1 MLSLRP
7 SAPSSIC
14 LLSTLRC
21 NASCKNCCNGC
32 SPDRGAHMTYEQMKT
47 YIDKSMEA
55 YGQTITQIDLT
66 GGECMLY
73 PADVEKIIEY
83 GATLRLNVSILSN
96 CFWATSYAKAYQTL
110 NKLKQLGLKSM
121 CFSTGEDHQKWV
133 PLRYV
138 RNASVAAARLG
149 LKVQVRVETYRLSA
163 PTSVQLERDKVFMR
177 LVKDKRIDLC
187 YITWM
192 DFNNKTER
200 CHHRKHRWIIHDEDR
215 PCRSMLRDII
225 ITPYG
230 DVMACPG
237 LSAFRNPYMR
247 LGNINK
253 DSVQEVFER
262 GFQDMLKIWLRTRG
276 PADILR
282 YVHDNSNLWI
292 RSTSGHHCDLCRAIF
307 ADTKIMDFLRGSAVK
322 WAYNATSR
330 YY

>member
-14 LLSTLRC
+14 LFVTFRC

-47 YIDKSMEA
+47 YIGRSMEA

-73 PADVEKIIEY
+73 PAEVEKIIEY
-83 GATLRLNVSILSN
+83 GSALGLDVCILSN
-96 CFWATSYAKAYQTL
+96 CFWATSYSKAYQTL
-110 NKLKQLGLKSM
+110 GRLKQLGLKSM

-149 LKVQVRVETYRLSA
+149 LEVQVRVETYRYRA
-163 PTSVQLERDKVFMR
+163 PTQARLERDTVFMR

-192 DFNNKTER
+192 DFNNKTES
-200 CHHRKHRWIIHDEDR
+200 CHHRKNRCQIYEEKT
-215 PCRSMLRDII
+215 PCQGLLRDII

-237 LSAFRNPYMR
+237 LSAIRNPYMR
-247 LGNINK
+247 LGNSTRTLFKKFLNA
-253 DSVQEVFER
+253 DF
-262 GFQDMLKIWLRTRG
+262 KI
-276 PADILR
+276 
-282 YVHDNSNLWI
+282 
-292 RSTSGHHCDLCRAIF
+292 C
-307 ADTKIMDFLRGSAVK
+307 
-322 WAYNATSR
+322 
-330 YY
+330 